1 MTAPANQFLSLSNV
15 INVTVVAP
23 GAQLALPN
31 MSAIALFS
39 RESPS
44 GWAGGQEYAVYTDPT
59 TVGIDFGVNS
69 SAYAMAVDIFSQV
82 PNILTGGGFLVI
94 VPRTGGGTELVQD
107 AIARVLNQVPFQGVL
122 IDEEMDSQATAFAN
136 LCAYCQS
143 TKLIF
148 GYCSSLVANLQP
160 GSILDLRRTSGQSY
174 SRMMYHGNALL
185 NGAAVQ
191 QTQRFAAAYLSRA
204 MSIDFTGANTVL
216 SMQLQT
222 LINMSPDQTIG
233 QTQYQLAQTA
243 GVDIYA
249 SVSGIPALMSSGAN
263 LYFDQVYCRTWLQ
276 FQLGVNGFNYL
287 KNAAATPGK
296 IPQTEE
302 GMTGLRDAYT
312 QVLSQGV
319 KNGYMAAGKWTAP
332 FSFGDPSDFDAN
344 ITAHGFY
351 IVSQPIKDQSTATR
365 AARVAPLVQI
375 GIKEAGAVHSSNVLV
390 FVNP

>member
-1 MTAPANQFLSLSNV
+1 MTAPANQFLALTNV
-15 INVTVVAP
+15 INVTVLAP

-39 RESPS
+39 RETPT
-44 GWAGGQEYAVYTDPT
+44 GWAGGQEYAVYTEPSS
-59 TVGIDFGVNS
+59 VGTDFGVTS
-69 SAYAMAVDIFSQV
+69 SAYAMAIDIFSQV

-94 VPRTGGGTELVQD
+94 VPRIGGTELTQT
-107 AIARVLNQVPFQGVL
+107 AIARVLNAVPFQGVL
-122 IDEEMDSQATAFAN
+122 IDEEMDAAATDFAN
-136 LCAYCQS
+136 LCAYCQAN
-143 TKLIF
+143 KLIF
-148 GYCSSLVANLQP
+148 GYCSSVVANLQP
-160 GSILDLRRTSGQSY
+160 GSILDLRRTAGQTY

-185 NGAAVQ
+185 NGASVQ

-204 MSIDFTGANTVL
+204 MSINFSGANTVL

-222 LINMSPDQTIG
+222 LVNINPDQTIG
-233 QTQYQLAQTA
+233 QTQYLAAQTA

-249 SVSGIPALMSSGAN
+249 SVSGIPALMSSGEN

-302 GMTGLRDAYT
+302 GMSGLKDAYT
-312 QVLSQGV
+312 QVLNLGV
-319 KNGYMAAGKWTAP
+319 KNGYMAPGKWTAP
-332 FSFGDPSDFDAN
+332 FSFGDPEDFDAN

-351 IVSQPIKDQSTATR
+351 IVSQPIKDQLVGDR
-365 AARVAPLVQI
+365 ALRKAPVVQI
-375 GIKEAGAVHSSNVLV
+375 GVKEAGAIHSSSVLV